1 MIQQVEQPRQARHTR
16 TVSSWVH
23 AVVKAIF
30 FDVFGTIVDWR
41 KGLTEGLG
49 RGLARFGA
57 DIDIPALTGTWVD
70 QIRQEQARAGTSSG
84 SWKASCRT
92 GLEAALRAHAGELP
106 LTERD
111 YETLVRAWERL
122 PAWPDAV
129 PGLRALRREYVIA
142 PCCDA
147 PVSTMTWLAK
157 TAGLPWDIIIGP
169 DITGTRLPDPE
180 HYLASARLLALDPEQ
195 IMIVSAHNADLAV
208 ARASGFRTGF
218 FSRPREHGPH
228 QEADLAPA
236 EAWDIVA
243 FDLLDLAR
251 HLEAALY

>member
-1 MIQQVEQPRQARHTR
+1 M
-16 TVSSWVH
+16 
-23 AVVKAIF
+23 
-30 FDVFGTIVDWR
+30 DWR
-41 KGLTEGLG
+41 KGLAEGLG
-49 RGLARFGA
+49 RGLARFGS
-57 DIDIPALTGTWVD
+57 DIDIHALTETWVD
-70 QIRQEQARAGTSSG
+70 RIRQEQETAGASPS
-84 SWKASCRT
+84 SWKASCRV
-92 GLEAALRAHAGELP
+92 GLEAAIRAHAGELP

-111 YETLVRAWERL
+111 YETLTRAWERL

-157 TAGLPWDIIIGP
+157 TANLPWDVIFGP
-169 DITGTRLPDPE
+169 EITGTRPPDPE
-180 HYLASARLLALDPEQ
+180 HYLAAARLVALAPEQ

-218 FSRPREHGPH
+218 FSRPREHGAR
-228 QEADLAPA
+228 QEADLAPS